1 MKNVILFFLAAFFLL
16 PACGSVAPLR
26 SMEASVNIRVEC
38 NDEPSIR
45 QSVLQLLRQA
55 KARDV
60 RENRQP
66 ACLEIQASYY
76 VEDNTPDKLQEI
88 ADLIRMQ
95 SGVLF
100 VEMLE
105 NHNVVKQ
112 NR

>member
-1 MKNVILFFLAAFFLL
+1 MKNVILFFWVAFFLL
-16 PACGSVAPLR
+16 SACGTVAPLS

-38 NDEPSIR
+38 KDEPGVR
-45 QSVLQLLRQA
+45 RTVLQLLRQA

-60 RENRQP
+60 RENKEP
-66 ACLEIQASYY
+66 SYLEIQASYY
-76 VEDNTPDKLQEI
+76 VEDNSPSQLQEI
-88 ADLIRMQ
+88 ANLLQMQ

-112 NR
+112 VR

>member
-1 MKNVILFFLAAFFLL
+1 MKNVILFFCVAFFLL

-38 NDEPSIR
+38 NDEPAVR
-45 QSVLQLLRQA
+45 QTVLQLLRQG

-60 RENRQP
+60 RENKQP
-66 ACLEIQASYY
+66 AYLEIQASYY

-88 ADLIRMQ
+88 ADLLHMQ

-112 NR
+112 TR

>member
-1 MKNVILFFLAAFFLL
+1 MKNAILFLCVAFFLL
-16 PACGSVAPLR
+16 PACGSVAPLM

-38 NDEPSIR
+38 NDDPGVR
-45 QSVLQLLRQA
+45 RVVLQLLRQA

-60 RENRQP
+60 RQNKEP
-66 ACLEIQASYY
+66 SYLEIQASYY
-76 VEDNTPDKLQEI
+76 VEDNSPSQLQEI
-88 ADLIRMQ
+88 ANLLTMQ

-112 NR
+112 AR

>member
-38 NDEPSIR
+38 SDNPGVR
-45 QSVLQLLRQA
+45 QTVLQLLRQA

-60 RENRQP
+60 TENRQSTNT
-66 ACLEIQASYY
+66 EIKASYY
-76 VEDNTPDKLQEI
+76 IEDNSPSRLEEI

-95 SGVLF
+95 NGVVL
-100 VEMLE
+100 VEILE
-105 NHNVVKQ
+105 NHNMVKQ

>member
-1 MKNVILFFLAAFFLL
+1 MKNAILFFCVAFFLL

-38 NDEPSIR
+38 KDEPGIR
-45 QSVLQLLRQA
+45 QTVLQLLRQA

-60 RENRQP
+60 KENKQP
-66 ACLEIQASYY
+66 TYLEVEASYY
-76 VEDNTPDKLQEI
+76 VEDNSPDKLGEI